1 MLSKRLSVVGLACA
15 FAIATTALHAQPR
28 VSVIS
33 QWSAGAEGDAMN
45 TFGAM
50 VTQAGATWE
59 HHPVSGF
66 TTDMMNKLRA
76 DIIAGNPPSVS
87 QLKGPEIQA
96 WSALAPTVDL
106 DQLVSQA
113 GYEKTVPP
121 ELAKLHKV
129 KGHWVALPLQIYR
142 VNTLFAS
149 KVAMDKI
156 GATALPKTWAEFN
169 AMAEKMSKAG
179 ITPIAQ
185 GGLAWADEMDLE
197 IVLVGISPDAY
208 KRAFMDLDDKA
219 LAGPEVLAAFKQLRT
234 MTGWMSPANAGQ
246 HWSVFIPA
254 LMKGQYGFLMMGGW
268 ASGVL
273 KRGNFVE
280 GKDYLCGSTP
290 NNSGKPIFDMNAD
303 GLIFWKTNNPD
314 YQAGQKITAQVAMS
328 KEFNLR
334 FSQINGSIPVRNDV
348 DLSGSSYQDCQ
359 RDAEANL
366 HGAVA
371 ANQLVMSL
379 AHDMAQNNSITAAMR
394 DVVTEFVHDKS
405 ISPEEGQKRLVEA
418 ADSAR

>member
-1 MLSKRLSVVGLACA
+1 MLSKQLLALCMACGLAVS
-15 FAIATTALHAQPR
+15 AIAQAEPR

-50 VTQAGATWE
+50 VTKAGATWE

-76 DIIAGNPPSVS
+76 DIIAGHPPSAS

-96 WSALAPTVDL
+96 WSAIAPTLDL
-106 DQLVSQA
+106 DSLVA
-113 GYEKTVPP
+113 AADYEKTVPP
-121 ELAKLHKV
+121 ELTKLHKV

-156 GATALPKTWAEFN
+156 GAKALPKTWDEFN
-169 AMAEKMSKAG
+169 AMAEKMVQAG
-179 ITPIAQ
+179 IMPIAQ

-197 IVLVGISPDAY
+197 IVLLGQSPDAY
-208 KRAFMDLDDKA
+208 KRAFMNLDEKA
-219 LAGPEVLAAFKQLRT
+219 LEGPEVLAAFKQLRK

-246 HWSVFIPA
+246 HWSVFIPQ
-254 LMKGQYGFLMMGGW
+254 LMKGEYGFLMMGGW

-290 NNSGKPIFDMNAD
+290 DNTAKPIFDMNAD
-303 GLIFWKTNNPD
+303 GLIFWKTDNPD

-328 KEFNLR
+328 KEFNLK
-334 FSQINGSIPVRNDV
+334 FSQINGSIPVRTDV
-348 DLSGSSYQDCQ
+348 DLGGPAYQDCQ
-359 RDAEANL
+359 RDASADL
-366 HGAVA
+366 RGAVA
-371 ANQLVMSL
+371 GNQLVMSL
-379 AHDMAQNNSITAAMR
+379 AHNMAQNNAITAAMR
-394 DVVTEFVHDKS
+394 DVVTEFVHNKT